1 MKNVLKILILL
12 SISFC
17 YSQSGDRNEKIKQ
30 YQIKWTIKAEQNI
43 HEGQIDKA
51 FIAYSFVKNMDSLSE
66 KGKIAHRIADS
77 LKIIVRNELKSN
89 IIGTWKWK
97 NSGSNWGISET
108 NNDSKKDKILIIS
121 QNSLSF
127 YEINKLTNKK
137 KLIKTEKLKFN
148 NIAGMLPCFWE
159 LVYSDNQIW
168 SFRLK
173 KDGQILHLTNTGEVT
188 ENNSRTEIVC
198 GNFELTYERIK

>member
-1 MKNVLKILILL
+1 MLL

-17 YSQSGDRNEKIKQ
+17 YAQSEEQKEKIKQ
-30 YQIKWTIKAEQNI
+30 YQIEWTNKAEHNI
-43 HEGQIDKA
+43 LDGQIDKA
-51 FIAYSFVKNMDSLSE
+51 FIAYGFVKNIDSLTE
-66 KGKIAHRIADS
+66 KGKIASRKADS

-108 NNDSKKDKILIIS
+108 NNDSQKNKILIIS
-121 QNSLSF
+121 ENSLSF
-127 YEINKLTNKK
+127 YETDKLTNKTEH
-137 KLIKTEKLKFN
+137 IKTEKLKFN
-148 NIAGMLPCFWE
+148 NKTGMFPSFWE

-173 KDGQILHLTNTGEVT
+173 NDGQVLHLTNTGEVT

-198 GNFELTYERIK
+198 GNLELTYERIK